1 MKCYVCKKDFIISK
15 TVDEFFSKKLTF
27 DTEMCK
33 VIEDEFNLGEDYLW
47 DKLLSYEALL
57 LYPNTNPRFCIAGKC
72 NAIICNYCFNKN
84 KINHEYCVVC
94 KIPPPLFINKYAINR
109 IKVDIIFL

>member
-1 MKCYVCKKDFIISK
+1 VCEKDFIISK

-27 DTEMCK
+27 DNEMCK
-33 VIEDEFNLGEDYLW
+33 VIEDEFNLDENYIW

-57 LYPNTNPRFCIAGKC
+57 LYPNTNPLFCIAGKC
-72 NAIICNYCFNKN
+72 NAIKCKYCFNKK
-84 KINHEYCVVC
+84 KINHKYCVVC
-94 KIPPPLFINKYAINR
+94 KNPPPIFSNKHTINC